1 MTKRYVVSLLAI
13 LALVLLLARWSGFS
27 WEGNGEG
34 DGGIQ
39 TLLHALW
46 LSLLLA
52 WFLAGTWGHFSTGR
66 WRRTLTQA
74 AAWAGIFLAAAVIH
88 AYRFDL
94 GRLKDRVLAD
104 LVPGRTVASAEGV
117 IRVPRAGDGHYYLTV
132 RVNGTPVRFLADT
145 GASDIV
151 LSSADARRAG
161 YDPALLR
168 YDRLF
173 QTANGLGRGAGI
185 TIERLEVGEL
195 VLTDIRASVNEAAL
209 DTSLLGMAFFNRL
222 RGYEVAGGMLTLHW
236 IP

>member
-1 MTKRYVVSLLAI
+1 MMWRYIVSLALI
-13 LALVLLLARWSGFS
+13 LAVVALVSHWTGASL
-27 WEGNGEG
+27 EGTG
-34 DGGIQ
+34 DMETI
-39 TLLHALW
+39 LHALW

-52 WFLAGTWGHFSTGR
+52 WFLAGAWGHFSAGK
-66 WRRTLTQA
+66 WRRTLACA
-74 AAWAGIFLAAAVIH
+74 AAWVGIFLVVAVFH
-88 AYRFDL
+88 AYRFEL

-104 LVPGRTVASAEGV
+104 LVPGRTVASADGV

-168 YDRLF
+168 YDRIF
-173 QTANGLGRGAGI
+173 HTANGLGRGAGV
-185 TIERLEVGEL
+185 TIERLEVGGL
-195 VLTDIRASVNEAAL
+195 LLTDIRASVNEAAL

-222 RGYEVAGGMLTLHW
+222 RRYEAAGGMLSLYWT
-236 IP
+236 P